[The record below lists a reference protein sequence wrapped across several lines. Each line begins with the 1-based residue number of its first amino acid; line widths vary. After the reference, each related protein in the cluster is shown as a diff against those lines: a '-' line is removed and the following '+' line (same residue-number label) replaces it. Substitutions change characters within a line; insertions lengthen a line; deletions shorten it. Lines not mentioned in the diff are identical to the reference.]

1 MTTFWAQ
8 RFGEI
13 LRPVGPESVAQLV
26 KLPLAKDI
34 KIAVFQPRYAKRHRL
49 FWLICERIG
58 GAIGAD
64 SGVVADLLKIET
76 GHCTVVKSARY
87 GIVRIPK
94 SIAFHAMDETQ
105 FREFFERCVVA
116 ICENWGSSRPEVLA
130 AMADLELIRG
140 GSV

>member
-8 RFGEI
+8 RFGES
-13 LRPVGPESVAQLV
+13 LRPLGPESAAQLG
-26 KLPLAKDI
+26 KLPFQKDL
-34 KIAVFQPRYAKRHRL
+34 KIAVFQPRHAKRHRL
-49 FWLICERIG
+49 FWLMCERVAA
-58 GAIGAD
+58 AIGAD

-76 GHCTVVKSARY
+76 GHCVVVKSARY

-105 FREFFERCVVA
+105 FREFFNRCVVA
-116 ICENWGSSRPEVLA
+116 ICENWGSSKPEVLA